1 MLKDA
6 EESEE
11 LLYSGQTFKS
21 PSLKGKVNTLYSWGF
36 LSEFVLSVSK

>member
-11 LLYSGQTFKS
+11 LLYSGQT
-21 PSLKGKVNTLYSWGF
+21 LKNPFLEGKVNTLYSWGV
-36 LSEFVLSVSK
+36 LSELDVSK

>member
-11 LLYSGQTFKS
+11 FLYSGQTFKS
-21 PSLKGKVNTLYSWGF
+21 PSLKGKVNTLYSF
-36 LSEFVLSVSK
+36 CQSLC